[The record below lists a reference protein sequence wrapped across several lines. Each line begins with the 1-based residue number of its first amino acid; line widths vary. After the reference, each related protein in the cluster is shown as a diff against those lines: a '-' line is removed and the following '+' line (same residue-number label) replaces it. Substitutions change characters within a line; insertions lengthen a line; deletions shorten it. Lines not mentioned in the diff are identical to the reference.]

1 MRLSLSIGLITLAAA
16 LLQNSAVGHH
26 AFSSEFDIDKPIQ
39 LRGVITGMEW
49 VNPHTWLHMDAE
61 LEDGTIQQW
70 MLEGGTPNTLL
81 RAGLTR
87 TILLPGTEIRVR
99 GYASKDPDCI
109 PKCRGS
115 GRDITFADGRSIFM
129 GSSGVGAP
137 PEERQ

>member
-1 MRLSLSIGLITLAAA
+1 MSLSIALLVLTAA
-16 LLQNSAVGHH
+16 LLRNPAVGHH

-81 RAGLTR
+81 RADTR
-87 TILLPGTEIRVR
+87 HLLPGNEIRVR
-99 GYASKDPDCI
+99 GYASKDPDCT
-109 PKCRGS
+109 PK
-115 GRDITFADGRSIFM
+115 A
-129 GSSGVGAP
+129 
-137 PEERQ
+137 RQRT